1 MCLFFFSMNTLC
13 YFVLFY
19 SFPPPKKDK
28 NKTSNVQIACIQL
41 VPLSIPSHLFL
52 FFFFFFNHMKILSD
66 SLDDVVNWNCLVL
79 LAGSFV
85 FYIPHS
91 RVGQFKY
98 LWFIF
103 AFDPMWTIGT
113 IRHDWLCLICG
124 VRSESRLFACS
135 LSDGYHHGRNKFH
148 TEDSDVCV
156 CVFSL
161 LLYAR
166 CWCLSTILWKY
177 VDSESNDC
185 DKIIVAIPQY
195 CHQSSTK
202 MNGS

>member
-1 MCLFFFSMNTLC
+1 MFVFFFYEHFMLFC
-13 YFVLFY
+13 FVLF
-19 SFPPPKKDK
+19 FPPPKKRQK
-28 NKTSNVQIACIQL
+28 QNQQCTNCLHSV
-41 VPLSIPSHLFL
+41 SPSFYSFPSFL
-52 FFFFFFNHMKILSD
+52 IFFFFFNHMKILSD